1 MNNSAVTAEKNT
13 PDEQIVPEETVA
25 PEITAAIDEDDFE
38 LPSVACYYRPGDP
51 EFEGCES
58 CQ

>member
-1 MNNSAVTAEKNT
+1 MTNPIEKQVVPQTTTVSTNNTAL
-13 PDEQIVPEETVA
+13 
-25 PEITAAIDEDDFE
+25 AAMADEDDFE
-38 LPSVACYYRPGDP
+38 LPVVACFYRPGDP